1 MTIIL
6 VSMSLKSL
14 GLGSSLLYFINYFL
28 KTTHTNKW
36 SFECPTGLSRHL
48 FFMSDW
54 LDQSGYRLPISA
66 TIIELF
72 ATVYNLSDRHG
83 GRGGVV
89 VLYPPISFSHRQ
101 FFIYIYIYLFLSPRS
116 QFHGC
121 CGNLHFRGY
130 LPCCIFVELVVHEK
144 TSFTIQWFPGTWTR
158 AK

>member
-101 FFIYIYIYLFLSPRS
+101 FFIYIYIIFFIATESVSWLLRKFAFSGILTM
-116 QFHGC
+116 
-121 CGNLHFRGY
+121 LHFCWIGGAWKN
-130 LPCCIFVELVVHEK
+130 LIHHSVV
-144 TSFTIQWFPGTWTR
+144 PR
-158 AK
+158 DLD